1 METSPTEQ
9 LEASAFSFMIQLAR
23 DDPECKRLLG
33 KRVLP
38 VCHRKLGGPLRNGAK
53 LFKLIAT
60 LVKRC
65 KDNISIVKGGM
76 REALEQ
82 HARDPAL
89 ANRVQ
94 QIIAV
99 MDTFEDY

>member
-1 METSPTEQ
+1 VETSPTEQ

-89 ANRVQ
+89 ANRV
-94 QIIAV
+94 
-99 MDTFEDY
+99 